1 MHLLNLSGQRFGRLL
16 VQARANNLGRQT
28 AFQCQCDCGN
38 QVVVRSASLR
48 KGETT
53 SCGCFRAEKMAL
65 RQRTH
70 GGYGSATY
78 RSWRAM
84 LARCGSPS
92 HEQFADYGGRGIRVC
107 ERWATSFDAFLTDMG
122 PRPAGKTIDRIDNN
136 GNYEPGNCRWATR
149 TEQNRNKRSSRKE
162 H

>member
-1 MHLLNLSGQRFGRLL
+1 RRAARWWAPTTARACSNTPPGSSTPAASTATRSPTCARPSTARAIPPAAGRADMHLLNLSGQRFGRLL

-92 HEQFADYGGRGIRVC
+92 HEQFADYGG
-107 ERWATSFDAFLTDMG
+107 
-122 PRPAGKTIDRIDNN
+122 
-136 GNYEPGNCRWATR
+136 
-149 TEQNRNKRSSRKE
+149 
-162 H
+162 